1 LGGAVVVVAPDV
13 VVLVDVVA
21 VLEVVVALLVGGSV
35 PKTYRLLR

>member
-1 LGGAVVVVAPDV
+1 MVVVAPDV